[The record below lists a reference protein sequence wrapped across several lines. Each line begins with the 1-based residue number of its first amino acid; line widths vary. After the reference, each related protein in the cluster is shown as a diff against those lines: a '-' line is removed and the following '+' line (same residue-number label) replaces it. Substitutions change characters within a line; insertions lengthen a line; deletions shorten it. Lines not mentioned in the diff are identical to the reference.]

1 MRALLLILLSMV
13 LISCGGGSEG
23 TGTRTVAGVV
33 KTINATPVSNAR
45 VTILQTGD
53 FSITDSSGNFSIET
67 EQTTGNITLEIVTE
81 TFSVEAEVSEIDDAA
96 SSVSVEIT
104 VDPTSSTAAI
114 SDIHIWARMV
124 GSCDIYF
131 ENRTI
136 IRQSNKV
143 PQQGVDCVLKFF
155 ASGDGQRLERIP
167 GAIQVRACDSKKWST
182 IAEGSTGFGL
192 NAGVGQIE
200 FRFKDSEST
209 CEYRVAAPYE
219 VRGIKPLYVYISTF
233 TLQDKK

>member
-1 MRALLLILLSMV
+1 MRALLLIILSMI

-23 TGTRTVAGVV
+23 TGTRTVAGVI
-33 KTINATPVSNAR
+33 KTVNSEPVTDAR

-67 EQTTGNITLEIVTE
+67 EQTTGSLTLEIVTE
-81 TFSVEAEVSEIDDAA
+81 TFSVEAEVSEIEDEA

-104 VDPTSSTAAI
+104 VDPTSSTASI

-124 GSCDIYF
+124 GSCDLYF

-143 PQQGVDCVLKFF
+143 PQQGIDCVLKFF
-155 ASGDGQRLERIP
+155 ASGEGQRLERIP
-167 GAIQVRACDSKKWST
+167 GAIQVRSCDSKKWST
-182 IAEGSTGFGL
+182 IAEGITGIGL

-209 CEYRVAAPYE
+209 CEYRLAAPYE
-219 VRGIKPLYVYISTF
+219 VAGVKPLFVYISTF
-233 TLQDKK
+233 TLQKKK